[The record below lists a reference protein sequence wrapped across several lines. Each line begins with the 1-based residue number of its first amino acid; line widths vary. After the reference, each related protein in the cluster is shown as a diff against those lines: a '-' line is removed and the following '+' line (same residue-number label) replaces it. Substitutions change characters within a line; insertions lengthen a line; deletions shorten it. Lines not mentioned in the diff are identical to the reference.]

1 MRYLVLLFIGLP
13 IISIILSCS
22 ARKISQNKDPK
33 PPPMVIE
40 FEKPAQTP
48 PPAVLIIPPEVYAP
62 DTVYSHTETVKEI
75 LGHQVLSDWFEDN
88 MNMFQPQY
96 TSNDQLVKL
105 ITDYQISINENKE
118 LMTKYLSAIKE
129 KEEVKQTVKAQ
140 EYFWTDTNTIM
151 VLVIIL
157 LNYLTSLKYRYSRKR
172 LERLIRELKESR

>member
-1 MRYLVLLFIGLP
+1 
-13 IISIILSCS
+13 
-22 ARKISQNKDPK
+22 
-33 PPPMVIE
+33 
-40 FEKPAQTP
+40 
-48 PPAVLIIPPEVYAP
+48 LIIPPEVYAP

-157 LNYLTSLKYRYSRKR
+157 
-172 LERLIRELKESR
+172 